1 MDINN
6 LANMRLSDF
15 EQMGQKEYNRGFRVA
30 LETVIKI
37 LDKQPCDTYRAD
49 DECEHE
55 ACGYAS
61 QLAEGLMSVKN
72 NIQ

>member
-6 LANMRLSDF
+6 FANMRLEDF
-15 EQMGQKEYNRGFRVA
+15 NKIGEQEYNRGFRAA

-37 LDKQPCDTYRAD
+37 LDKKPCDDYQAD
-49 DECEHE
+49 NECEHGE
-55 ACGYAS
+55 CAYAAE
-61 QLAEGLMSVKN
+61 LAGGLMSVKN

>member
-6 LANMRLSDF
+6 LANMRLEDF
-15 EQMGQKEYNRGFRVA
+15 SKIGEQEYNRGFRAA

-37 LDKQPCDTYRAD
+37 LDTKPCEDYKAD
-49 DECEHE
+49 SVCEHE
-55 ACGYAS
+55 TCRYAS
-61 QLAEGLMSVKN
+61 DLAEGLMGVKN